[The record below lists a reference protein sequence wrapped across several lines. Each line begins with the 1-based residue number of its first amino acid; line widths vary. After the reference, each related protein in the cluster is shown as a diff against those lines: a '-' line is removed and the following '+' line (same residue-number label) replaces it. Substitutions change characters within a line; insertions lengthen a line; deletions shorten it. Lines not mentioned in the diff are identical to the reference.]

1 LAITTIYNPQYFLTT
16 SKTILTEW
24 LLDYIGNVDITF
36 EMPYLEEQH
45 GISRP
50 ILYLELM
57 PGSDKPMGIGRV
69 RNNTTRGNTYKIEF
83 MSSFIVTNSVGG
95 APIVKE
101 LGENLYYNFLTNG
114 HLLGAAKLKN
124 AKCSTLRE
132 IPKGAT
138 EFFGGR
144 HLITYEVEVYYTG

>member
-1 LAITTIYNPQYFLTT
+1 LPITTTYNPQYFLTT

-24 LLDYIGNVDITF
+24 LLDYIGNCDITY
-36 EMPYLEEQH
+36 EIPYLDEST

-57 PGSDKPMGIGRV
+57 PGSDKPAGIGRV
-69 RNNTTRGNTYKIEF
+69 MSNTTRGNIYKIEF
-83 MSSFIVTNSVGG
+83 MSSWIVNNSVGG
-95 APIVKE
+95 SPIVKE
-101 LGENLYYNFLTNG
+101 LAENLYYNFLVNG
-114 HLLGAAKLKN
+114 YLLGDAGLKKP
-124 AKCSTLRE
+124 KCSTLKE

>member
-1 LAITTIYNPQYFLTT
+1 VYNPQHFLTT
-16 SKTILTEW
+16 SKSILTEW
-24 LLDYIGNVDITF
+24 LTDYIGDVDITF
-36 EMPYLEEQH
+36 ELPPLDEST
-45 GISRP
+45 GIVRP

-57 PGSDKPMGIGRV
+57 PGSDKSTGLGMV
-69 RNNTTRGNTYKIEF
+69 RNNTTKGNIYKIEY
-83 MSSFIVTNSVGG
+83 MAYWIVNNSIGG

-101 LGENLYYNFLTNG
+101 LAESLYYNFLPGVNG
-114 HLLGAAKLKN
+114 HLLDAAGLNKP
-124 AKCSTLRE
+124 KCSTLRE